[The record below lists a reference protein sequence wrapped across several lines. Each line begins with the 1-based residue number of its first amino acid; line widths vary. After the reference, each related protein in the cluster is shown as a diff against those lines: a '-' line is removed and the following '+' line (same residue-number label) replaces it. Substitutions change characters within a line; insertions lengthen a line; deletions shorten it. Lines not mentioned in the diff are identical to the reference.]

1 MHRLI
6 NLAIIIIMGLAGY
19 ALAIHFDS
27 QKPPAN
33 ATNTAIQAASNQTI
47 ITLKNQKAPDFS
59 FTDINGQQYTLRDFK
74 GKKIIINFW
83 ATWCA
88 PCIHEFPQLL
98 DIAEANPD
106 DLILIALSSD
116 INDEAIHKFL
126 GKLEKQQ
133 DITWQ
138 APNILIA
145 RDEKQRIT
153 QGQFQTYRLPETYII
168 DKEQNLHT
176 KIIGANWTSEEF
188 QRILKLIK

>member
-33 ATNTAIQAASNQTI
+33 ATNTATQAASNQTI
-47 ITLKNQKAPDFS
+47 ITLKTQKAPDFS
-59 FTDINGQQYTLRDFK
+59 FTDINGQQYALRDFK
-74 GKKIIINFW
+74 GKKVIINFW

-98 DIAEANPD
+98 EIAKANPD
-106 DLILIALSSD
+106 NLVLIALSSD
-116 INDEAIHKFL
+116 INDEAIRTFL
-126 GKLEKQQ
+126 TKLKKRQ
-133 DITWQ
+133 DIAWQ
-138 APNILIA
+138 APNVLIA

-168 DKEQNLHT
+168 DKKQSLHT
-176 KIIGANWTSEEF
+176 KIIGANWEKEELKD
-188 QRILKLIK
+188 ILKLIK